1 MKKFNHV
8 PVELQDLTAYTTEK
22 GRVYQTPEGKSYPSV
37 TTVLSEHTK
46 QGIQEWRKRV
56 GEEEA
61 NKISKQAANRGTRIH
76 NIIENY
82 LNNEELENISLM
94 EKEMF
99 SVILPELDRINNI
112 RSLEAPLYSDHL
124 RLAGRVD
131 CIAEYNG
138 KLSIIDFKTARREK
152 DKEHILH
159 YFMQASA
166 YAIMFEERTNIP
178 INRLTIII
186 VVEDG
191 FVQTFQG
198 KRDDFVEGLL
208 YYRDLFELK
217 P

>member
-61 NKISKQAANRGTRIH
+61 NKISRQAANRGTRIH